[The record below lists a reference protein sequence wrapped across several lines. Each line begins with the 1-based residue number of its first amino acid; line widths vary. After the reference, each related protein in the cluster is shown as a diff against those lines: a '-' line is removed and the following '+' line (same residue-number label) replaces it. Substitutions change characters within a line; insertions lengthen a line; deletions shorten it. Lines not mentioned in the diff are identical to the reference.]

1 MCKVSELSSSFHHSL
16 QTKQNWYTPRKT
28 NMTIENH
35 GKLTIWRCIS
45 YSKWWFSMAMLVFRG
60 GGGRRVK
67 LKRNTSKRNTNQSS
81 TALMS
86 WHFSLVHWFL
96 QSPKVT
102 WFLFPSRRFCWA
114 HVILMLRHGASPR
127 EIWGKTKSH
136 AVGNAA
142 TSHLN
147 DLIGPEG
154 RKLSNVE

>member
-1 MCKVSELSSSFHHSL
+1 
-16 QTKQNWYTPRKT
+16 
-28 NMTIENH
+28 MTIENH

-60 GGGRRVK
+60 VVK
-67 LKRNTSKRNTNQSS
+67 LKRNKSKRNTNQSS

-102 WFLFPSRRFCWA
+102 LFLFPSQRFCWA

-127 EIWGKTKSH
+127 EIWEFSKKI
-136 AVGNAA
+136 AVGNA
-142 TSHLN
+142 TSPRWSDRPRRTKIEQTKKKRPYFLLYWLFNNDPFNGNNPHL
-147 DLIGPEG
+147 IA
-154 RKLSNVE
+154 